1 MDNRTKA
8 AEKSPIAGV
17 CSIAVGMI
25 NALMVLYI
33 VAIPA
38 QRVGPDGFDT
48 DLLYRVLWAA
58 ISITGVLC
66 FAAILPAVN
75 KKLEDYPS
83 EWLQIASILALVG
96 WAAMALKYLTL
107 LGGQTRQLD
116 PHDLLTMACP
126 GIWFV
131 TANAI
136 AFRRRV
142 WSRIIAFFGLI
153 IGIAYISV
161 APASIFELELLD
173 MVAAGIGGIA
183 APVWFIGM
191 GVRLLKE

>member
-1 MDNRTKA
+1 MVNTTEA
-8 AEKSPIAGV
+8 AEKTPIAGV
-17 CSIAVGMI
+17 CSIAVGVI
-25 NALMVLYI
+25 NILMVLYI
-33 VAIPA
+33 IAIPA
-38 QRVGPDGFDT
+38 QRVGPDDFNT
-48 DLLYRVLWAA
+48 DLLYQVLWAV

-75 KKLEDYPS
+75 QKLKDFQS

-107 LGGQTRQLD
+107 LGGQTRELD

-126 GIWFV
+126 GVWFV
-131 TANAI
+131 TANTI
-136 AFRRRV
+136 AFRKKV
-142 WSRIIAFFGLI
+142 WSEIIAVFGLI
-153 IGIAYISV
+153 CGIAYISV
-161 APASIFELELLD
+161 PPASIFELELMD

-191 GVRLLKE
+191 GVRFLKE